1 MLSLIQYNTSQ
12 SIIVCCNVI
21 IGLGLGFM
29 AMSLTSSVKYL
40 PINKAGIGSG
50 IVNAS
55 RYVGQAIGMALLVT
69 ILNSN
74 VNIAKTQIKETAYKQ
89 IEKRVL
95 STDVKK
101 VAKKEIAKTFDT
113 TKNSN
118 SISTKQSNMV
128 DTIKNS
134 CSKNR

>member
-1 MLSLIQYNTSQ
+1 
-12 SIIVCCNVI
+12 
-21 IGLGLGFM
+21 
-29 AMSLTSSVKYL
+29 
-40 PINKAGIGSG
+40 
-50 IVNAS
+50 
-55 RYVGQAIGMALLVT
+55 MALLVT

-128 DTIKNS
+128 DTIKTAAQKTDNLPEPKKG
-134 CSKNR
+134 SKLKLVQRLNY